1 MKESCE
7 PDRDV
12 EHKQLCFT
20 CTNKSHA
27 DLRIRLMYDNMSQ
40 GALFRILMHGYIQ
53 RDENIMNFVD
63 NFKERYGIQRK
74 SHIKKTKNLLTK
86 GRQTTNDFALD
97 PKELE
102 NIFDLIAQ
110 EHPDL

>member
-1 MKESCE
+1 MKRTIN
-7 PDRDV
+7 PDIG
-12 EHKQLCFT
+12 EEYKQLCFT

-27 DLRIRLMYDNMSQ
+27 DLKVRLMYDNMSQ

-53 RDENIMNFVD
+53 RDENIVNFVE
-63 NFKERYGIQRK
+63 NFKERYGIQKK
-74 SHIKKTKNLLTK
+74 SHIKKSKSLLDRGK
-86 GRQTTNDFALD
+86 QVASDFALD
-97 PKELE
+97 PSELE